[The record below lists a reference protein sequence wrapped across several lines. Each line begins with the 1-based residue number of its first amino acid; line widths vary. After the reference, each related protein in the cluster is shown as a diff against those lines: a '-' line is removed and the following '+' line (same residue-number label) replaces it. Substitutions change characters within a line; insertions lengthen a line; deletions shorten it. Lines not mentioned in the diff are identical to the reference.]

1 MKQGFLRV
9 TAASCLLIALGGCP
23 ATSAP
28 KGQET
33 NQPTT
38 TTPAVTSLAINP
50 SSIDLN
56 APYSLDAS
64 GSQVTSSPGST
75 QVAGYPTTGQ
85 FTVSET
91 GATVSTSDVVWTSSA
106 PDLVTVDGNGVVQS
120 VNSGTSGAVTITATL
135 QGNPRV
141 SATASVNLSND
152 GKASLV
158 LE

>member
-23 ATSAP
+23 ATSSP

-33 NQPTT
+33 MPSATT
-38 TTPAVTSLAINP
+38 AAVTSLALTP

-56 APYSLDAS
+56 APYTLGAS
-64 GSQVTSSPGST
+64 GSQVTNSPGFT
-75 QVAGYPTTGQ
+75 QVAGFPTTGQ
-85 FTVSET
+85 FAVSGTGGTVS
-91 GATVSTSDVVWTSSA
+91 APDVVWTSSA

-120 VNSGTSGAVTITATL
+120 VNSGTSGTVTITATL

-141 SATASVNLSND
+141 SATASVNLVND

>member
-38 TTPAVTSLAINP
+38 TPAVTSLAINP

-64 GSQVTSSPGST
+64 GSQVTSRPGST

-91 GATVSTSDVVWTSSA
+91 GGAVPTSDVVWTSSA
-106 PDLVTVDGNGVVQS
+106 PDLVVVDGNGVVQS